1 LVFIESY
8 ARSRKEWEGK
18 EKILDLLY
26 KKTENMKKTIAIVAL
41 AATLAS
47 CGGSTSTEATTT
59 DSTKVDSTKTVD
71 STKVTVDTVKAVK

>member
-1 LVFIESY
+1 
-8 ARSRKEWEGK
+8 
-18 EKILDLLY
+18 
-26 KKTENMKKTIAIVAL
+26 MKKTIAIVAL

>member
-1 LVFIESY
+1 
-8 ARSRKEWEGK
+8 
-18 EKILDLLY
+18 
-26 KKTENMKKTIAIVAL
+26 MKKTIAIVAL

-71 STKVTVDTVKAVK
+71 STKATVDTVKKVK